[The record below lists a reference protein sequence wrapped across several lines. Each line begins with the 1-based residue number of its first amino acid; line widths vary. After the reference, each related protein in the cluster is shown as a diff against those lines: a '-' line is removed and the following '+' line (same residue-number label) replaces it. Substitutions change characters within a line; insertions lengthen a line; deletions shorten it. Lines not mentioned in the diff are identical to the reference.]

1 MWRKAGAGVFREGSG
16 VQEVFHG
23 SPAMEMKSQFRSQ
36 TEFQSAAGLCG
47 EPGLA
52 LCAPQMF
59 PPPEKG
65 CCCTWE
71 EMGPVLWNALVLY
84 VGVGLKK
91 KKTNFVLWKAALKI
105 IACNLSSGK
114 YVLGDSPVAGGVI
127 FHSWGVNC
135 VVLRDLL

>member
-36 TEFQSAAGLCG
+36 TEFQSVAGLCG

-91 KKTNFVLWKAALKI
+91 KDKFHALESSTENNSLQLKQWKV
-105 IACNLSSGK
+105 CSG
-114 YVLGDSPVAGGVI
+114 
-127 FHSWGVNC
+127 
-135 VVLRDLL
+135 